1 MVEQVSGECW
11 WMWWDRLGRAEMKNK
26 AAGAMLLL
34 FCENGKMKKFKKF
47 QISKTEKNKKMI
59 RNDSPMKGG
68 EEVAGWPQK
77 IWDEGKNSVQQDKVD
92 DGVDVVVVGI
102 LGTKKEPLRGA
113 GVTKNSMTSC
123 RPCVVRFEKI
133 EKLARGRF
141 ATKNGAQYVIDGS
154 HSHGRQFYS
163 GLRHFFLSA
172 LLLKSVEQQ
181 KEVHFC
187 QN

>member
-1 MVEQVSGECW
+1 MLLW
-11 WMWWDRLGRAEMKNK
+11 
-26 AAGAMLLL
+26 MLLL
-34 FCENGKMKKFKKF
+34 FCENGKLKKF
-47 QISKTEKNKKMI
+47 QKFQNSKTEKKQKSI
-59 RNDSPMKGG
+59 GNDSRMEGSKEAVGWRRIMQ
-68 EEVAGWPQK
+68 EEG
-77 IWDEGKNSVQQDKVD
+77 DNSVEQDKVD

-123 RPCVVRFEKI
+123 RPCVVRSEKI

-163 GLRHFFLSA
+163 GLRQFFLSA